1 MTTEAVPATVAKDT
15 MLKNTRDKDSDRDT
29 AWVEHDGALG
39 RAMTSIMRN
48 DTDIMRND
56 TELFISEQSMDDP
69 GFKRWLG
76 GVVFEVAYEGAGS
89 RTA

>member
-15 MLKNTRDKDSDRDT
+15 MLKNTRDKDSDRD
-29 AWVEHDGALG
+29 AARGEHDGALG
-39 RAMTSIMRN
+39 RAMTSIMR
-48 DTDIMRND
+48 DD
-56 TELFISEQSMDDP
+56 TELFISDQSMDDP

-89 RTA
+89 WTA